1 MKTEEGL
8 VVEVTGNVAKIK
20 AGRHNDCKNCG
31 ACAGSNSI
39 IICALN
45 KKGAIPGQ
53 RVEFEVKETNALMAA
68 FMVFMF
74 PLISVLAGVLIGRY
88 FGLVLGS
95 SSTGFEVAG
104 GIVTFILTLI
114 CIKLFN
120 NHVNNNEKSQP
131 TILKIL

>member
-8 VVEVTGNVAKIK
+8 VVEVTGDVAKIK

-31 ACAGSNSI
+31 ACPGSNSI
-39 IICALN
+39 IVCALN

-53 RVEFEVKETNALMAA
+53 RVVFEVKETNALVAA

-74 PLISVLAGVLIGRY
+74 PLLSVFAGVIAGKY
-88 FGLVLGS
+88 FAIFVGGS
-95 SSTGFEVAG
+95 SSGFEIAG
-104 GIVTFILTLI
+104 GIITFILTII
-114 CIKLFN
+114 CIKMFN
-120 NHVNNNEKSQP
+120 HHVSNNEKSQP

>member
-31 ACAGSNSI
+31 ACSGSNSI
-39 IICALN
+39 IVCALN

-53 RVEFEVKETNALMAA
+53 RVEFEVKESNALVAA

-74 PLISVLAGVLIGRY
+74 PLISVFLGVLLGKYIALFIG
-88 FGLVLGS
+88 G
-95 SSTGFEVAG
+95 SSTGFEIVG
-104 GIVTFILTLI
+104 GLITFILTI
-114 CIKLFN
+114 VCIKVFN
-120 NHVNNNEKSQP
+120 NYVNNNEKSQP